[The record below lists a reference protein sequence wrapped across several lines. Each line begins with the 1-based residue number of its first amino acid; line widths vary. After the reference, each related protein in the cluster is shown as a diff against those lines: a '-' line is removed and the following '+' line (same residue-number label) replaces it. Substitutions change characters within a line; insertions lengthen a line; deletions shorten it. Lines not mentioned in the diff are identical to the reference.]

1 MSSVSDDV
9 PMDIQLVRKFQNAIQ
24 DQNIDKLME
33 LLSEFSPNVK
43 TTRGGF
49 RTPLTFACYYA
60 RGPIVE
66 LLLSHGANPYILDS
80 GDQSC
85 LVNYLSTRHLKIER
99 DLPIISEIIK
109 RAPLLINLRSDRG
122 ITPLYQAVGYDAPIE
137 VIQLLI
143 NLGADPNQ
151 NGPYEPII
159 MTAANNLLSTIR
171 DQTGIIQNIYPN
183 SRDILIYLLRNTDMD
198 VPILGEPFTRYPEII
213 EIFDMERK
221 RRQRFAY
228 NKEIAEKG
236 KKAAILREVGYLPDD
251 TIDEVL
257 KYMFKRRSKKSTG
270 RSRIVSR
277 RSRKSKKSTRRTRKS
292 TRSRKS
298 TRRSRKST
306 RRSRKSTRSRK
317 SKRNI
322 RKSRV

>member
-9 PMDIQLVRKFQNAIQ
+9 PTDIQLVRKFQNAIQ
-24 DQNIDKLME
+24 DQNIEKLME

-66 LLLSHGANPYILDS
+66 LLLSHDANPYILDS

-85 LVNYLSTRHLKIER
+85 LVNYLSTRLLNIER

-143 NLGADPNQ
+143 NSGADPNQ
-151 NGPYEPII
+151 NGPHEPII
-159 MTAANNLLSTIR
+159 MTAANNLLATIR
-171 DQTGIIQNIYPN
+171 DQTGIIHNIYPN
-183 SRDILIYLLRNTDMD
+183 SRDILIYLLRNTDTP
-198 VPILGEPFTRYPEII
+198 VPTLGEPFRRYPQII

-221 RRQRFAY
+221 RRQRIEY
-228 NKEIAEKG
+228 HKEIAEKG
-236 KKAAILREVGYLPDD
+236 KKAAILREIGYLPED

-257 KYMFKRRSKKSTG
+257 KYMFKRKSKKSTKK
-270 RSRIVSR
+270 SRRVSKSIR
-277 RSRKSKKSTRRTRKS
+277 RTRKSRSRKSK
-292 TRSRKS
+292 
-298 TRRSRKST
+298 
-306 RRSRKSTRSRK
+306 RK